1 MTPEKEYRQDRAAPK
16 LFYHEGVQF
25 LKNDQMLLDK
35 LCSASTLSG
44 EGILPDWYAHAQFC
58 TINKGVYLK
67 KSYRNDRAAAHN
79 FLLHSDG

>member
-16 LFYHEGVQF
+16 LFFHEGRTVPEKCPDAPGQIVQSI
-25 LKNDQMLLDK
+25 N
-35 LCSASTLSG
+35 AEW

-67 KSYRNDRAAAHN
+67 GSYRNDCAAAHN